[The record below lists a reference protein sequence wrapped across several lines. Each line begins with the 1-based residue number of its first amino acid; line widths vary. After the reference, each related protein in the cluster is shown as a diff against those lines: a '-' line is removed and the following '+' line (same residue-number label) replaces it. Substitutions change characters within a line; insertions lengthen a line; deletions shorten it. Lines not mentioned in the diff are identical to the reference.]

1 MIGKGKNTNEYAA
14 GEMAAWYKE
23 IVDNSH
29 DLIQCVDSEG
39 KLVYVNQSWLSTLN
53 YSAEEIESITLWDI
67 IHPDSMEHCMTVFQQ
82 VIAGKAVGK
91 VEAIFVA
98 KDGTP
103 VLVEGNV
110 GLKLDEDGRFIY
122 TRGIFRDV
130 SELKQANEE
139 ILKRDAMLQ
148 KIFDLLPVGLW
159 FADEKGKLLRGNP
172 EGVRIWGGEPH
183 VDQSDYGVFKAWRL
197 PSGEEIAP
205 DDWALAHTVN
215 EGITVADEMLEIEDL
230 KGQKKI
236 VLNYTAPVVDD
247 KGKIQGAIV
256 VNQDITE
263 LKQTEESLKK
273 IEWMLSQKRTTD
285 SIYQAEDHDQG
296 YGDLTELNR
305 GGIILRSIS
314 PELIRSF
321 SNDYMELL
329 GTSSAIYEVNGDYAF
344 GIFSSGWCRMMDRA
358 SRKLCNTSDNSE
370 ALNSGQWLCHESCW
384 TDCSKE
390 AILTR
395 KQVDIECKGGLRLY
409 AVPIIANGEVVGTI
423 NFGYGDPPED
433 RIKLQE
439 LAVTYQVN
447 YDDLIREARAYETR
461 PPYII
466 EMAKNRLHATA
477 RLIGSMIE
485 TKRAEA
491 EILKLNEAL
500 EQRVK
505 ERTNQLEAVNK
516 ELESFAYS
524 VSHDFRAPLRA
535 LDGFSASL
543 QANYDKNLDDQGRH
557 YLNRI
562 RNAAIYMSNLV
573 DDLLDLSRITRRE
586 FVKQQVD
593 LSKLASGIVTE
604 LQEAEPQRKVRIKI
618 APDLQ
623 VRGDAALLQAALQN
637 LLENAWKFSSKE
649 AQAEIEVGR
658 TTVEGEAVFFVRD
671 NGVGF
676 NMAYAKNLF
685 GAFQRL
691 HKVGE
696 FPGTGIGLATVQRI
710 INRHGGRIWAESEV
724 GKGATFFFTLP

>member
-53 YSAEEIESITLWDI
+53 YAAEEIESITLWDI

-91 VEAIFVA
+91 VEAIFVT

-110 GLKLDEDGRFIY
+110 GVKLDEDGRFIY

-130 SELKQANEE
+130 SEQKQANEE

-230 KGQKKI
+230 RGQKKI
-236 VLNYTAPVVDD
+236 VLNYTAPVLDD

-256 VNQDITE
+256 VNQDITV
-263 LKQTEESLKK
+263 LKQAEE
-273 IEWMLSQKRTTD
+273 E
-285 SIYQAEDHDQG
+285 
-296 YGDLTELNR
+296 
-305 GGIILRSIS
+305 
-314 PELIRSF
+314 IR
-321 SNDYMELL
+321 
-329 GTSSAIYEVNGDYAF
+329 
-344 GIFSSGWCRMMDRA
+344 
-358 SRKLCNTSDNSE
+358 
-370 ALNSGQWLCHESCW
+370 
-384 TDCSKE
+384 
-390 AILTR
+390 
-395 KQVDIECKGGLRLY
+395 
-409 AVPIIANGEVVGTI
+409 
-423 NFGYGDPPED
+423 
-433 RIKLQE
+433 
-439 LAVTYQVN
+439 
-447 YDDLIREARAYETR
+447 
-461 PPYII
+461 
-466 EMAKNRLHATA
+466 
-477 RLIGSMIE
+477 
-485 TKRAEA
+485 
-491 EILKLNEAL
+491 KLNEEL
-500 EQRVK
+500 EKRVK
-505 ERTNQLEAVNK
+505 DRTIQLEAVNI
-516 ELESFAYS
+516 ELQSFAYS
-524 VSHDFRAPLRA
+524 ISHDFRAPLRA
-535 LDGFSASL
+535 LNAFSASL
-543 QANYDKNLDDQGRH
+543 IEEYADQLDEQGRH

-562 RNAAIYMSNLV
+562 NKASLYMSDLV
-573 DDLLDLSRITRRE
+573 DDLLKLSRITRSE
-586 FVKQQVD
+586 MKPQVVD
-593 LSKLASGIVTE
+593 ISQVAEEIIHD
-604 LQEAEPQRKVRIKI
+604 LQEAEHARRVKVVI
-618 APDLQ
+618 APDLTTK
-623 VRGDAALLQAALQN
+623 GDFPLLKVALEN
-637 LLENAWKFSSKE
+637 LIENAWKFSSKE
-649 AQAEIEVGR
+649 AQAEIEAGR
-658 TTVEGEAVFFVRD
+658 ITTDSEEVFFVRD

-676 NMAYAKNLF
+676 DMAYSKNLF

-691 HKVGE
+691 HGVDE

>member
-130 SELKQANEE
+130 SEQKQANEE

-256 VNQDITE
+256 VNQDITV
-263 LKQTEESLKK
+263 LKQAEEE
-273 IEWMLSQKRTTD
+273 IRT
-285 SIYQAEDHDQG
+285 
-296 YGDLTELNR
+296 
-305 GGIILRSIS
+305 
-314 PELIRSF
+314 
-321 SNDYMELL
+321 
-329 GTSSAIYEVNGDYAF
+329 
-344 GIFSSGWCRMMDRA
+344 
-358 SRKLCNTSDNSE
+358 
-370 ALNSGQWLCHESCW
+370 
-384 TDCSKE
+384 
-390 AILTR
+390 
-395 KQVDIECKGGLRLY
+395 
-409 AVPIIANGEVVGTI
+409 
-423 NFGYGDPPED
+423 
-433 RIKLQE
+433 
-439 LAVTYQVN
+439 
-447 YDDLIREARAYETR
+447 
-461 PPYII
+461 
-466 EMAKNRLHATA
+466 
-477 RLIGSMIE
+477 
-485 TKRAEA
+485 
-491 EILKLNEAL
+491 LNEEL
-500 EQRVK
+500 EKRVK
-505 ERTNQLEAVNK
+505 DRTIQLEAVNI
-516 ELESFAYS
+516 ELQSFAYS
-524 VSHDFRAPLRA
+524 ISHDFRAPLRA
-535 LDGFSASL
+535 LNAFSASL
-543 QANYDKNLDDQGRH
+543 IEKYADQLDEQGLH
-557 YLNRI
+557 YLKRI
-562 RNAAIYMSNLV
+562 SNAALYMSDLV
-573 DDLLDLSRITRRE
+573 DDLLNLSRITRTGIKE
-586 FVKQQVD
+586 QKADISHMAVEILKE
-593 LSKLASGIVTE
+593 LS
-604 LQEAEPQRKVRIKI
+604 EAEPERRVKVTVEPNLTAKG
-618 APDLQ
+618 DLALLK
-623 VRGDAALLQAALQN
+623 AALEN
-637 LLENAWKFSSKE
+637 LLGNAWKFSSQE
-649 AQAEIEVGR
+649 AQAEIEVGLKS
-658 TTVEGEAVFFVRD
+658 TGGEEIFFVRD
-671 NGVGF
+671 NGAGF
-676 NMAYAKNLF
+676 NMAYADKLF

-696 FPGTGIGLATVQRI
+696 FPGTGIGLATVQRV